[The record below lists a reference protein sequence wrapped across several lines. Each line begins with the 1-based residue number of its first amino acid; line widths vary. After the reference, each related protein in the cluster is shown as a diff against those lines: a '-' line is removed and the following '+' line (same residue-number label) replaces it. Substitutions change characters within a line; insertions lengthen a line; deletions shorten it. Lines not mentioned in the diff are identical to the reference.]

1 MSEELIGRAEV
12 AHLARLA
19 RLAVTDDELD
29 AFAGQLGDI
38 LGAVARVGEVA
49 AENIPP
55 TSHAVPL
62 TNVFR
67 DDLPAPG
74 LSREQ
79 ALSGAP
85 RAEDG
90 RFQVPRILGEEQ

>member
-1 MSEELIGRAEV
+1 MPNISRDEV
-12 AHLARLA
+12 AHLAKLA

-29 AFAGQLGDI
+29 TFAPQLDVI
-38 LGAVARVGEVA
+38 LESVAKVSAVAGEDV
-49 AENIPP
+49 PP

-67 DDLPAPG
+67 EDVVRPSLTQ
-74 LSREQ
+74 EQ

-85 RAEDG
+85 AAEEG
-90 RFQVPRILGEEQ
+90 RFRVPRILAEEQ